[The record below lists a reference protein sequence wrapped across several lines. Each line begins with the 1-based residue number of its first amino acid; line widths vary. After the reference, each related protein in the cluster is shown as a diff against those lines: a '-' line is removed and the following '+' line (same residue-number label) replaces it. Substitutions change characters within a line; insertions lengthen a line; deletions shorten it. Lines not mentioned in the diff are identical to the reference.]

1 MRKKIISAM
10 LALCMAGSLLT
21 GCGTSAD
28 AGKKSEDS
36 GDVTTVKW
44 FTSRPVD
51 GAIDQVMHE
60 IADEYSEKMGGKW
73 KIEFE
78 TTADRP
84 SYGLSV
90 PKTMDE
96 WLDVCKTLKEN
107 GVTPISV
114 DGVDRW
120 PVQRYLAMM
129 PFRESGNDYI
139 INLRDGKEKMAG
151 DEGKEAATFMK
162 NIGQYFN
169 DGFAAT
175 DYATAQSMFL
185 DGKSAMYYIGDWEI
199 AAMQDAYKA
208 GKIDYFYLPTIENG
222 KTDASE
228 FCVNSGIGMAFNAK
242 TFDAKTKDFILYVL
256 DNYGEKY
263 AAKQQ
268 MSPIKTELPSDV
280 EFSDLYLRIRDDMD
294 KTGAQFLKPWDTYL
308 DADTN
313 TTMQDNLL
321 LLASGDMSVDD
332 FCKLIDDSIA
342 TNAKN

>member
-1 MRKKIISAM
+1 
-10 LALCMAGSLLT
+10 
-21 GCGTSAD
+21 
-28 AGKKSEDS
+28 
-36 GDVTTVKW
+36 
-44 FTSRPVD
+44 
-51 GAIDQVMHE
+51 
-60 IADEYSEKMGGKW
+60 
-73 KIEFE
+73 
-78 TTADRP
+78 
-84 SYGLSV
+84 
-90 PKTMDE
+90 MDE

-185 DGKSAMYYIGDWEI
+185 DGKSAMYSIGDWEI

-242 TFDAKTKDFILYVL
+242 TFDAKTKD
-256 DNYGEKY
+256 
-263 AAKQQ
+263 
-268 MSPIKTELPSDV
+268 
-280 EFSDLYLRIRDDMD
+280 RI
-294 KTGAQFLKPWDTYL
+294 
-308 DADTN
+308 
-313 TTMQDNLL
+313 
-321 LLASGDMSVDD
+321 S
-332 FCKLIDDSIA
+332 
-342 TNAKN
+342 